1 MRKFLFHS
9 KCFLFAALLKKI
21 ILILLK
27 FRRVNGFGESG
38 SVGEEVGAKVLV
50 MGNRS
55 SKTGNPKSKK

>member
-1 MRKFLFHS
+1 MFPI
-9 KCFLFAALLKKI
+9 CCPPKKI